1 MDRSNLAYGVLRK
14 CAAEAGDKKESGG
27 VIGQLKNT
35 WSAAEKGF
43 KNMRELRDIRERTLN
58 RLAEL
63 NKAGDQDKILTFL
76 NIPAVQQ
83 DLDRFYELAP
93 TYEALG
99 DMWNASA
106 VLQRLPGENVPSW
119 DSIKAQAKP
128 LYDNKPFIVNARGAQ
143 ALQRLNKNKDN
154 QKWLMS
160 RDGRH
165 NLAYAY
171 GALNDT
177 EFMEWL
183 KQYQPLQYKALD
195 QSRGQISWAANNY
208 GTLQDM
214 YQFQSNPL
222 SWLISALF
230 DRDPSKL
237 YGMINNINS
246 IYTGGSEMNKYL
258 MPQNKEMF
266 QKYRSYLPWLN
277 MAGNVRS
284 WFEGDNKEFKT
295 PSEQYLTGQ

>member
-1 MDRSNLAYGVLRK
+1 MDRSNLAHGVLRK
-14 CAAEAGDKKESGG
+14 CAAEAGDKKGSGG
-27 VIGQLKNT
+27 VLGRLKDT

-43 KNMRELRDIRERTLN
+43 KNMRELSDICERTLN
-58 RLAEL
+58 QLAEL

-76 NIPAVQQ
+76 NIPVVQQ

-99 DMWNASA
+99 NMW
-106 VLQRLPGENVPSW
+106 VPGAPILET
-119 DSIKAQAKP
+119 IKNKAKP
-128 LYDNKPFIVNARGAQ
+128 LYDNKPLIVNARGAQ

-295 PSEQYLTGQ
+295 PSEQYLTGE